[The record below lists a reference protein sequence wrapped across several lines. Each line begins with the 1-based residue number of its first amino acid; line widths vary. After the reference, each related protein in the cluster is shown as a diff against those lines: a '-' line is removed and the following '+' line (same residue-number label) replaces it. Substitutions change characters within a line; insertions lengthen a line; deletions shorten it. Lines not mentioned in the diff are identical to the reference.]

1 MYFDGFFQ
9 TGVLINFFIPFRRA
23 EVIKWE
29 NIVAAKRIPAVQKR
43 DPALPGW
50 NFSHVFIGYNFEE
63 LITMP
68 GSQKNGTEFH
78 PG

>member
-29 NIVAAKRIPAVQKR
+29 NIVPAKRIPAVQKR
-43 DPALPGW
+43 DPALPG
-50 NFSHVFIGYNFEE
+50 
-63 LITMP
+63 
-68 GSQKNGTEFH
+68 
-78 PG
+78 